1 MQWRA
6 DGRELF
12 YIALD
17 GKLMAVPI
25 DVSANGQ
32 SITPGIPVPLFT
44 TRVGR
49 IIGPGG
55 SGPQY
60 VVSADGQ
67 RFLMTTLVQ
76 DGSSSPIRVIVNW
89 KPQR

>member
-1 MQWRA
+1 
-6 DGRELF
+6 
-12 YIALD
+12 
-17 GKLMAVPI
+17 
-25 DVSANGQ
+25 
-32 SITPGIPVPLFT
+32 VPLFT